1 MLSFTGSLSP
11 DSDALA
17 IFVTEN
23 YEYKDKRHV
32 LSKDVEK
39 KIVFMYEENSFQQSI
54 EYAGRDGDN
63 LEFIY

>member
-32 LSKDVEK
+32 LSSDVEK
-39 KIVFMYEENSFQQSI
+39 TS
-54 EYAGRDGDN
+54 
-63 LEFIY
+63 